1 MPILSGVPDVLEIR
15 AMTEPKMLDARW
27 TDWLRNNMR
36 LGCDLAELLG
46 PLREAG
52 YSDEAIAAGLDAV
65 RPTHDSLASG
75 DLPPPPLIR
84 RMPPKL
90 RRFDSPKLELYIL
103 DDFLSRKE
111 CERLTALIAHHLRPS
126 NVTFDNGDRYHRTS
140 QTSHL
145 SHLKSPVA
153 IGIDDK
159 ICKTLGIRPEYA
171 EGIQAQRYDVG
182 QQFKPHWDY
191 FEPGSKEFLRFA
203 GTRGNRTWTFMVYLN
218 EGMEGGG
225 TRFTKLDHTFAPKTG
240 MALLW
245 NNLNA
250 DGTPNEATMH
260 SGEPVIAGHK
270 VIITKWFRAIGD
282 GPVYY
287 E

>member
-1 MPILSGVPDVLEIR
+1 MCKVF
-15 AMTEPKMLDARW
+15 AMTGMKMLDDRW

-46 PLREAG
+46 PLRAAG

-84 RMPPKL
+84 RMPKNL
-90 RRFDSPKLELYIL
+90 RRFDNETLELYVL
-103 DDFLSRKE
+103 EDFMSQKE
-111 CERLTALIAHHLRPS
+111 CDRVISLCAHHLRPS
-126 NVTFDNGDRYHRTS
+126 TVSVDNGDRYHRTS
-140 QTSHL
+140 QTAHL
-145 SHLKSPVA
+145 SHLKSPLA
-153 IGIDDK
+153 KACDEK

-191 FEPGSKEFLRFA
+191 FDPESKEYLRFA

-218 EGMEGGG
+218 QGMEGGG
-225 TRFTKLDHTFAPKTG
+225 TRFTKIDHTFAPKTG
-240 MALLW
+240 TALLW
-245 NNLNA
+245 NNLKA

-287 E
+287 G

>member
-1 MPILSGVPDVLEIR
+1 MPILDRAGVVLEIR
-15 AMTEPKMLDARW
+15 VMTETKMLDARW
-27 TDWLRNNMR
+27 TEWLRNNMR

-46 PLREAG
+46 PLRAAG

-65 RPTHDSLASG
+65 RPTHDSLAD
-75 DLPPPPLIR
+75 DLGPPPLIR
-84 RMPPKL
+84 RSPPNL
-90 RRFDSPKLELYIL
+90 RRFDDDRLELYIL
-103 DDFLSRKE
+103 DDFMSRKE
-111 CERLTALIAHHLRPS
+111 CEKLMALISHHLRPS
-126 NVTFDNGDRYHRTS
+126 TVTVDNGDRYHRTS

-153 IGIDDK
+153 KACDEK
-159 ICKTLGIRPEYA
+159 ICRTIGIRPEYA

-191 FEPGSKEFLRFA
+191 FDPESKEFLRFA

-225 TRFTKLDHTFAPKTG
+225 TRFTKIEHTFEPKTG

-245 NNLNA
+245 NNL
-250 DGTPNEATMH
+250 TPEGDPNVFTMH
-260 SGEPVIAGHK
+260 SGEPVVSGHK

>member
-1 MPILSGVPDVLEIR
+1 MNAQNPAMNADKPLSAHWMG
-15 AMTEPKMLDARW
+15 
-27 TDWLRNNMR
+27 WLRNSMR
-36 LGCDLAELLG
+36 LSVDLQEVLSEL
-46 PLREAG
+46 RKAG
-52 YSDEAIAAGLDAV
+52 YSDHAIATALDIV
-65 RPTHDSLASG
+65 RPTNDATEVSHD
-75 DLPPPPLIR
+75 PPLLR

-90 RRFDSPKLELYIL
+90 RRFDSDRVDLYVFE
-103 DDFLSRKE
+103 DFLSRKE
-111 CERLTALIAHHLRPS
+111 CDRLVALISHHLRPS
-126 NVTFDNGDRYHRTS
+126 TVSFDNGDRYFRTS

-153 IGIDDK
+153 LGIDEK
-159 ICKTLGIRPEYA
+159 ICKTLGIRAEYS

-191 FEPGSKEFLRFA
+191 FEPGTKEYVRFA

-225 TRFTKLDHTFAPKTG
+225 TRFTELEHTFQPKTG

-245 NNLNA
+245 NNLKR
-250 DGTPNEATMH
+250 DGTCNSATMH
-260 SGEPVIAGHK
+260 AGEPVTAGHK
-270 VIITKWFRAIGD
+270 IIITKWFRCIGD
-282 GPVYY
+282 GPVFY